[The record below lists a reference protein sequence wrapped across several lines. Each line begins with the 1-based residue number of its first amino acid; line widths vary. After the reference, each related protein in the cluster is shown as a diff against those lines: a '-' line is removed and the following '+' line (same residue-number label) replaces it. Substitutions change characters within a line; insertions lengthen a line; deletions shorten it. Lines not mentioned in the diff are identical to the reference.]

1 MPDGELLDVEGRP
14 TSLGGARRGRPA
26 VVVFY
31 RGAWCPYC
39 NLTLR
44 TYEVALVPTLS
55 QHDIAL
61 IAVSPQKPDGSL
73 STREINQLSYIV
85 VSDPGNQLAEQM
97 GILSKPT
104 DEIRRART
112 LTGLNVA
119 GANADGTDNVPM
131 PTVVLV
137 DASGTIRWIDVRPNY
152 ALRSE
157 PLRIL
162 DAVETLYP
170 ITGGTSHEEA
180 KRDLGSETNDNHGDV
195 N

>member
-1 MPDGELLDVEGRP
+1 LEV
-14 TSLGGARRGRPA
+14 ARHGRPA

-39 NLTLR
+39 NLALR
-44 TYEVALVPTLS
+44 TYEVALAPTLS
-55 QHDIAL
+55 QRDIAL
-61 IAVSPQKPDGSL
+61 IAVSPQRPDGSL

-85 VSDPGNQLAEQM
+85 VSDPGNHLAEQL
-97 GILSKPT
+97 GILSAPT
-104 DEIRRART
+104 DDVRRARI

-119 GANADGTDNVPM
+119 SANADGTDNVPK

-162 DAVETLYP
+162 NAVENLYRNTGITCDEEVNRAGNIGDQTL
-170 ITGGTSHEEA
+170 
-180 KRDLGSETNDNHGDV
+180 
-195 N
+195 